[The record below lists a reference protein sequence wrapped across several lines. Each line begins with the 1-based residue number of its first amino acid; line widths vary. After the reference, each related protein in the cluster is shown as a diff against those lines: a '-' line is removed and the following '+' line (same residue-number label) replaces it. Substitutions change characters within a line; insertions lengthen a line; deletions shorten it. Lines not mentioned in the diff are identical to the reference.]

1 MLKSIKN
8 NILSNIKFYITK
20 LRFKYPIIYIFAVL
34 LKKMKDKE
42 FIDLILNRE
51 NILKYNNFGPLNDE
65 KIIYFI
71 AINQSEIGFG
81 AYFRWTLHA
90 LYDADTLKAEPV
102 VYFGEMCPYRENI
115 NIAGTDNPFEY
126 YFEQPAKIKVE
137 AALKSSKVISF
148 MGPNLYRID
157 KSLGIMKDSSDLPVG
172 YKNISDKY
180 IITLGAIVQK
190 YIKLNSKSI
199 EFISTSQKKIF
210 RDNIDLKTVLA
221 VHVRGTDFALHW
233 DKHPNIVGIEDYFK
247 IIDEAIE
254 KHHFKYIFLATDD
267 SVRLNIFKDK
277 YNEKLLYFEDVNRT
291 SEQVN
296 VSFVRNDRE
305 KNRYLNG
312 LECLRD
318 MYTMAKC
325 GGFIA
330 GLSQVSISV
339 RIINRSSENIFLYEK
354 IINKGIYNA

>member
-1 MLKSIKN
+1 MRTLKN
-8 NILSNIKFYITK
+8 NL
-20 LRFKYPIIYIFAVL
+20 L
-34 LKKMKDKE
+34 LKIKDFIFNNKERCPKLYIITLFFAKMKNKE

-51 NILKYNNFGPLNDE
+51 NILKYDNFGILNKD

-71 AINQSEIGFG
+71 KINQRGIGFG

-115 NIAGTDNPFEY
+115 NIVGTDNPFEY
-126 YFEQPAKIKVE
+126 YFEQPAKIKVKE
-137 AALKSSKVISF
+137 ALKSSKVISF

-180 IITLGAIVQK
+180 IITLGDIVQK
-190 YIKLNSKSI
+190 YIKLNGKSI
-199 EFISTSQKKIF
+199 EFISKSQKKIF
-210 RDNIDLKTVLA
+210 RENIDLKTVLA

-267 SVRLNIFKDK
+267 SIRLDIFKNK
-277 YNEKLLYFEDVNRT
+277 YNDKLLYFEDVNRT

-296 VSFVRNDRE
+296 VSFVSNDRE

-339 RIINRSSENIFLYEK
+339 RIINRSFEKGFLYEK
-354 IINKGIYNA
+354 IIDKGIYNI

>member
-1 MLKSIKN
+1 MLESIKN

-20 LRFKYPIIYIFAVL
+20 LRFKYPITYILIIL
-34 LKKMKDKE
+34 LKKMRDKE
-42 FIDLILNRE
+42 FTDLILNRE
-51 NILKYNNFGPLNDE
+51 NFLKYDNLGTLNKD
-65 KIIYFI
+65 KVIYFI
-71 AINQSEIGFG
+71 GVNQRGIGFG

-90 LYDADTLKAEPV
+90 LYDADSLKAEPV
-102 VYFGEMCPYRENI
+102 VYFGDRCPYHENTDVM
-115 NIAGTDNPFEY
+115 GTDNPFEY
-126 YFEQPAKIKVE
+126 YFEQPVKIKVE
-137 AALKSSKVISF
+137 EALKSSKVISF

-157 KSLGIMKDSSDLPVG
+157 KRLGIMKDNTDLPVG
-172 YKNISDKY
+172 YKNISDNY
-180 IITLGAIVQK
+180 IETLGNIVKK
-190 YIKLNSKSI
+190 YIKLNIKSV
-199 EFISTSQKKIF
+199 EFISKSQKKIF

-254 KHHFKYIFLATDD
+254 KHNFKYIFLATDD
-267 SVRLNIFKDK
+267 SVRLDIFKDK

-312 LECLRD
+312 AECLRD

-339 RIINRSSENIFLYEK
+339 RIINRSLKNKFLYEK
-354 IINKGIYNA
+354 IIDKGIYNA

>member
-1 MLKSIKN
+1 MNILKN
-8 NILSNIKFYITK
+8 NIFLKAKDFIIKN
-20 LRFKYPIIYIFAVL
+20 REKYPKLYVVILFFNKIR
-34 LKKMKDKE
+34 DKE
-42 FIDLILNRE
+42 FIELFFNRE
-51 NILKYNNFGPLNDE
+51 NILKYNNFGPLNNE

-71 AINQSEIGFG
+71 SINQGAIGFG

-90 LYDADTLKAEPV
+90 LYDADSLKAYPV
-102 VYFGEMCPYRENI
+102 VYFGDKCPYRENV
-115 NIAGTDNPFEY
+115 NIVGTDNPFEY

-137 AALKSSKVISF
+137 EVLKSNKVISF

-180 IITLGAIVQK
+180 IITLGDVVQK
-190 YIKLNSKSI
+190 YIKLNNKSI
-199 EFISTSQKKIF
+199 EFISKSQKKIF

-247 IIDEAIE
+247 VIDEAIE

-267 SVRLNIFKDK
+267 IVRLNIFKDK

-354 IINKGIYNA
+354 IIDKGVYNI